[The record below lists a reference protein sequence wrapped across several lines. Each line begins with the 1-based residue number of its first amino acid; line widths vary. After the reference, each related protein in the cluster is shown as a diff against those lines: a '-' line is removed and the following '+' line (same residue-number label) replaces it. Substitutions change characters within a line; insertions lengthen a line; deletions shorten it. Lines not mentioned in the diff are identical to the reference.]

1 MVAQKSFLI
10 TVHKVKISKTEKAN
24 LEGKKLFV
32 AVSDDDSFQ
41 VSEPMPADKLGWKKV
56 LGLMVDG
63 TTITLALKDAET
75 KGVWAS
81 TTMDCSEVF
90 DKQPVP
96 VDGSIKVSCA
106 VSVVGMASQSFD
118 DRSFVRSLIQFIG
131 NELTPRKGNSG
142 RRRQE
147 HPRDVGSSGGR
158 RGGSRGGG
166 RRGGSRRGGSRGGSR
181 FLLRFLPLI
190 LFQFSFVSHSPTP
203 IVFDFPLCVPSVTLR
218 CSQVIMHE

>member
-96 VDGSIKVSCA
+96 VDGSIKL
-106 VSVVGMASQSFD
+106 QD
-118 DRSFVRSLIQFIG
+118 
-131 NELTPRKGNSG
+131 
-142 RRRQE
+142 
-147 HPRDVGSSGGR
+147 SSGEVVAKVIYSAMHVPGLTVAE
-158 RGGSRGGG
+158 GSNDQMAAMAKGDDDDD
-166 RRGGSRRGGSRGGSR
+166 
-181 FLLRFLPLI
+181 
-190 LFQFSFVSHSPTP
+190 FSS
-203 IVFDFPLCVPSVTLR
+203 D
-218 CSQVIMHE
+218 